1 MPHEL
6 KKYFFIRNKM
16 DSAQNKKTVR
26 GIPEPTIRR
35 MPLYLSYLKT
45 IDTTQRENISAPAI
59 AKDLGFDSTQITKDL
74 GYTEAIGKTRVG
86 FNIEELIKAIEIFLG
101 YNKKNKAFL
110 IGAGSLGTAL
120 LKYGGFA
127 ESGFNIVAAFDKNP
141 SVIGKQINGI
151 EIFNIKKF
159 QNLVSRL
166 HITIGIITVS
176 DESAQSIA
184 DLMVKS
190 GITAIWNFAPT
201 PIKVREGIIVENT
214 SIYSNLAVLIKKI
227 Q

>member
-1 MPHEL
+1 MDTTHH
-6 KKYFFIRNKM
+6 KKNVK
-16 DSAQNKKTVR
+16 

-35 MPLYLSYLKT
+35 MPLYLSFLKT
-45 IDTTQRENISAPAI
+45 IDTSENENISAPAM
-59 AKDLGFDSTQITKDL
+59 ARDLGFDSTQITKDL
-74 GYTEAIGKTRVG
+74 GYTDAIGKTRVG
-86 FNIEELIKAIEIFLG
+86 FNIEELIKAIEVFLG
-101 YNKKNKAFL
+101 YDKKNKAFL

-120 LKYGGFA
+120 LKYNGFA
-127 ESGFNIVAAFDKNP
+127 ESGFSIIAAFDKHPRVVN
-141 SVIGKQINGI
+141 KQINGI
-151 EIFNIKKF
+151 DVFNISKF

-166 HITIGIITVS
+166 HITIGIITVN
-176 DESAQSIA
+176 DDSAQNIA

>member
-1 MPHEL
+1 
-6 KKYFFIRNKM
+6 M
-16 DSAQNKKTVR
+16 DTAQNKKIVK

-45 IDTTQRENISAPAI
+45 IDTKEKENISAPAM

-74 GYTEAIGKTRVG
+74 GYTDAVGKTRVG
-86 FNIEELIKAIEIFLG
+86 FNIEELIKAIEVFLG

-120 LKYGGFA
+120 LKYSGFI
-127 ESGFNIVAAFDKNP
+127 ESGFTIVAAFDNHP
-141 SVIGKQINGI
+141 TIVNKQINGI
-151 EIFNIKKF
+151 DVFNISKF

-166 HITIGIITVS
+166 HITIGIITVN
-176 DESAQSIA
+176 DKSAQSIA
-184 DLMVKS
+184 DLMVKC